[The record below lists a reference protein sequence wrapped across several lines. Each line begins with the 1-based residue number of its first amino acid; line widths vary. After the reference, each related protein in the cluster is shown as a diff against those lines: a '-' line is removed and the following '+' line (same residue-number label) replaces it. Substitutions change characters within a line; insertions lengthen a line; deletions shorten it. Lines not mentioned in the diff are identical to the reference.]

1 VDRAS
6 DLTVRRLRPDE
17 ATRFRALR
25 LRALADAPDAFGERL
40 VDVREKPDGY
50 WDELTRSVTGS
61 ARQAMFVAETAG
73 MDADDGAGMVFG
85 LRDAQ
90 RENVARF
97 GGMWVAPAHRG
108 SGVARLL
115 VDAVI
120 AWARG
125 EGFSRIELWVTE
137 GNDRAETLYES
148 CGFSRTGERRPLA
161 SNPALTT
168 IAMAR
173 AL

>member
-1 VDRAS
+1 MDRAS
-6 DLTVRRLRPDE
+6 DLTVRRLRADE
-17 ATRFRALR
+17 AARFRALR
-25 LRALADAPDAFGERL
+25 LRALADAPEAFGERL
-40 VDVREKPDGY
+40 DDIREKPDSY
-50 WDELTRSVTGS
+50 WDDLTRSVTGA
-61 ARQAMFVAETAG
+61 ARQAMFVAETPG
-73 MDADDGAGMVFG
+73 MGADDGAGMVFG

-115 VDAVI
+115 TEAVI
-120 AWARG
+120 TWARR
-125 EGFSRIELWVTE
+125 EGFNRMELWVTE

-148 CGFSRTGERRPLA
+148 CGFARTGKSRPLP
-161 SNPALTT
+161 STPALTT
-168 IAMAR
+168 IEMAR